1 MTGGAGR
8 RGLLG
13 RRNEQAVLAGLLQGA
28 REGRSGVLVLRGE
41 AGIGK
46 TTLLTDLV
54 AGAAGLRVLQIS
66 GAESEMELAYAGV
79 HHLCAPL
86 LDHVDR
92 LPKPQ
97 RLALRVAWGMEEG
110 DAPDRFLVGLA
121 VLTLLGE
128 AAAERPTVCTVDDA
142 QWVDA
147 ASLQTLAFVAR
158 RFEADP
164 IVMVFAEREAET
176 GQELVGLPGL
186 SLTGL
191 GDEDARAL
199 LATMVP
205 GRLDDRMQENILAE
219 AGGNPL
225 ALEELHGA
233 LTPEDMAGGYGLAT
247 ARSLATRIERTF
259 GRRLRALPP
268 PTRTLLLIAAAE
280 PSGRLPW
287 LWAAAESLGIGVD
300 AAVPAESTGLI
311 TIDGRL
317 RFRHPLVRSAIYR
330 DASLADRRQAHGAL
344 AGAIA
349 GPGTEEHRAWHRAHA
364 TGLPDELVAGELV
377 QASERARA
385 RGGVAAAAAFLALAV
400 ELTPEPYLRA
410 QRALD
415 AAQLKID
422 AGAPDAAG
430 ELLSVVGDFTEDEFL
445 TACGDLLRAR
455 LAFAVSRGSDAPPLL
470 LAAAIR
476 LGPLDAALSRD
487 AYLAAMMSAIV
498 VGRLSAG
505 ELSSTADV
513 ATAARLAPPAPGP
526 STSVDRLL
534 DGLIVRLSGDHV
546 GAAPLFKAAIRAYL
560 SEEEAGLADPRWLD
574 ITNRVSLDL
583 FDQDTYNLLAAR
595 NVERLRAAG
604 ALTLLPL
611 AVTTLAG
618 VHVSAGEFSEAAA
631 LLEEAEVINT
641 AIGAPHQRYIEPYV
655 AAYRGQEQLTRE
667 LVKASIDGATQR
679 GEGYAISVALYSA
692 AILHNGLGQYRE
704 ALAACESA
712 VQHDDLGMYGYLLG
726 EMVEAATRCGEKQV
740 AATSLRLLVE
750 RTAASGTETALGLE
764 ARSAAL
770 VDESPVADEEYRR
783 AIAHLERSPVVVFLA
798 RAHLVYGEWLRRM
811 NRPGDARTHLRSAH
825 EMFTDWGAEGFAER
839 TRRELEATGEVVR
852 LRSKGAGAGLTT
864 QEAQITKLAR
874 EGYTNAEIGG
884 QLFISTRTVEWHLSK
899 IFAKLGITS
908 RRELRTVF

>member
-1 MTGGAGR
+1 
-8 RGLLG
+8 
-13 RRNEQAVLAGLLQGA
+13 VLSGLLQGA
-28 REGRSGVLVLRGE
+28 REGRSGVLVLGGE

-46 TTLLTDLV
+46 TALLIDMV
-54 AGAAGLRVLQIS
+54 AGAADLRVLQVS
-66 GAESEMELAYAGV
+66 GAESEMELAYASV
-79 HHLCAPL
+79 QHLCAPL

-97 RLALRVAWGMEEG
+97 RLALRVAWGMQEG

-121 VLTLLGE
+121 VLNLLGG
-128 AAAERPTVCTVDDA
+128 AGAERPTVCAVDDA
-142 QWVDA
+142 QWVDT

-158 RFEADP
+158 RIEADP
-164 IVMVFAEREAET
+164 VVMVFASREPET
-176 GQELVGLPGL
+176 AQELVGLPGL

-205 GRLDDRMQENILAE
+205 GRLDDRMRENFLAE
-219 AGGNPL
+219 VGGNPL
-225 ALEELHGA
+225 ALAELHGA
-233 LTPEDMAGGYGLAT
+233 LTPEEMAGGYGLAT

-259 GRRLRALPP
+259 GRRLRDLPSQ
-268 PTRTLLLIAAAE
+268 TRTLLLLAAAE

-300 AAVPAESTGLI
+300 AAAPAESAGLI
-311 TIDGRL
+311 TIDTRP

-330 DASLADRRQAHGAL
+330 DASLAERRQAHGAL
-344 AGAIA
+344 VGAIS

-364 TGLPDELVAGELV
+364 TGVPDELVARELV

-385 RGGVAAAAAFLALAV
+385 RGGVAAAAAFLGLAV
-400 ELTPEPYLRA
+400 ELTPEPNLRA

-422 AGAPDAAG
+422 AGAPDAAT
-430 ELLSVVGDFTEDEFL
+430 ELLSVLGDVTEDEFL
-445 TACGDLLRAR
+445 TARGDLLRAR
-455 LAFAVSRGSDAPPLL
+455 LAFAVKRGSDAPPLL

-487 AYLAAMMSAIV
+487 TYLAAMMASIA

-526 STSVDRLL
+526 TTSVDRLL
-534 DGLIVRLSGDHV
+534 DGLIVRLSGDHIR
-546 GAAPLFKAAIRAYL
+546 AAPLLKAAIRAYL
-560 SEEEAGLADPRWLD
+560 SEEEAGMADPRWLD
-574 ITNRVSLDL
+574 ITNRVLLDL
-583 FDQDTYNLLAAR
+583 FDQDTYNALAAR

-618 VHVSAGEFSEAAA
+618 VHVADGKFSEAAA
-631 LLEEAEVINT
+631 DLEEAEVINT
-641 AIGAPHQRYIEPYV
+641 AIGTPHQRYIEPYLS
-655 AAYRGQEQLTRE
+655 AYRGQEQLTRE
-667 LVKASIDGATQR
+667 LVKASIDGAAQR

-692 AILHNGLGQYRE
+692 AVLHNGLGQYRE
-704 ALAACESA
+704 ALAACEWA

-750 RTAASGTETALGLE
+750 RTTASGTETALGLE

-770 VDESPVADEEYRR
+770 VDESPAADAEYQQ
-783 AIAHLERSPVVVFLA
+783 AIAHLERSPVVVFRP
-798 RAHLVYGEWLRRM
+798 RAHLVYGEWLRRT
-811 NRPGDARTHLRSAH
+811 NRPADARTHLRVAH
-825 EMFTDWGAEGFAER
+825 EMFTRMGADGFAER

-852 LRSKGAGAGLTT
+852 PHQKGPGAGLTT
-864 QEAQITKLAR
+864 QEAQITRLAG
-874 EGYTNAEIGG
+874 EGYTNSEIGG
-884 QLFISTRTVEWHLSK
+884 QLFLSSRTVEWHLSK
-899 IFAKLGITS
+899 IFAKLGIRS
-908 RRELRTVF
+908 RRELRSVS